1 MDMICY
7 TMYMYCKMLHVYIR
21 NVYVF
26 FYAIPVYEICTG
38 SATLTFMQTAYDST
52 EFNRLGAHKPDWV
65 S

>member
-1 MDMICY
+1 
-7 TMYMYCKMLHVYIR
+7 MLHVYIR

-26 FYAIPVYEICTG
+26 SMPHLCMLCIG
-38 SATLTFMQTAYDST
+38 SATVTLMQTAYDST